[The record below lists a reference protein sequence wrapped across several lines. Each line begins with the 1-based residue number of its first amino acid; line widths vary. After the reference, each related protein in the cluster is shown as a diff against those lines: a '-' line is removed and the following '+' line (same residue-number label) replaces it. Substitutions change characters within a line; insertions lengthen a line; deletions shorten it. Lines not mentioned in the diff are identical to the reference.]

1 MANVNPN
8 TKGLKTYA
16 LQKKINTKERVD
28 EALKKMYKENM
39 RINFNS
45 VSKVAKV
52 SKAFLYKELE
62 YRNKIESFRKEQEGI
77 KSLNHYK
84 KSVSETSKDVIIEAL
99 KNKISELNQKIRE
112 LELENKQL
120 KETRKV
126 ELGNIYDKI
135 KLGIAFQLKIFV

>member
-99 KNKISELNQKIRE
+99 KNKIGELNQKIRE

-120 KETRKV
+120 KETRKI

-135 KLGIAFQLKIFV
+135 

>member
-135 KLGIAFQLKIFV
+135 

>member
-8 TKGLKTYA
+8 TQGLKTYA

-39 RINFNS
+39 KINFNS

-77 KSLNHYK
+77 KFLSHYK
-84 KSVSETSKDVIIEAL
+84 KNVSETSKDVIIEAL
-99 KNKISELNQKIRE
+99 KNKISELNQKNWE

-135 KLGIAFQLKIFV
+135 

>member
-1 MANVNPN
+1 MN
-8 TKGLKTYA
+8 
-16 LQKKINTKERVD
+16 
-28 EALKKMYKENM
+28 
-39 RINFNS
+39 
-45 VSKVAKV
+45 
-52 SKAFLYKELE
+52 
-62 YRNKIESFRKEQEGI
+62 SFRKEQEGI

-135 KLGIAFQLKIFV
+135 

>member
-62 YRNKIESFRKEQEGI
+62 YRNKIEFI
-77 KSLNHYK
+77 
-84 KSVSETSKDVIIEAL
+84 SKRTGR
-99 KNKISELNQKIRE
+99 N
-112 LELENKQL
+112 
-120 KETRKV
+120 
-126 ELGNIYDKI
+126 
-135 KLGIAFQLKIFV
+135 

>member
-8 TKGLKTYA
+8 TQGLKTYA

-28 EALKKMYKENM
+28 EALKKMYKENV

-62 YRNKIESFRKEQEGI
+62 YRNKIELFRKEQEGI

-135 KLGIAFQLKIFV
+135 

>member
-8 TKGLKTYA
+8 TQGLKTYA
-16 LQKKINTKERVD
+16 LQKKIITKERVD
-28 EALKKMYKENM
+28 EALKKMYKENV

-135 KLGIAFQLKIFV
+135 